1 MRIASG
7 LALVAAAAAAG
18 CGGGSDPVSTA
29 PTTTAQTRPL
39 SLVAIGDS
47 IAIPMCGGCES
58 FADLWGERVGRDLRR
73 RVTVVTDSRGES
85 EAADTLKQVTTDAA
99 TRAHLEAADLIVVQV
114 GFNDTPWNRK
124 DDPCRAAP
132 RYPVIKWRKITRP
145 CIDRVARQY
154 ERTLDAILTEVGR
167 LRAGKPTAVRV
178 TTLYN
183 AVIGNDVD
191 PSWDSPAAVAPSKVA
206 NARFAQLQ
214 CRLAAEH
221 HAACIAVHR
230 AFNGGDGSEPAGRLL
245 AADYT
250 HPSARG
256 HELIARLLTQGG
268 TDPVR

>member
-1 MRIASG
+1 MRITAG
-7 LALVAAAAAAG
+7 LALVAAAAASG
-18 CGGGSDPVSTA
+18 CGGADPVAAA
-29 PTTTAQTRPL
+29 PTATAQTRPL

-58 FADLWGERVGRDLRR
+58 FVDLWGHRVSRDLRR
-73 RVTVVTDSRGES
+73 PVTVVTDSRP
-85 EAADTLKQVTTDAA
+85 EAEATDTLKLVTTDAA
-99 TRAHLEAADLIVVQV
+99 TRADLEAADLIVVQI

-132 RYPVIKWRKITRP
+132 RYPVIKWRKITAP

-154 ERTLDAILTEVGR
+154 ERMLDAILTEVSR

-183 AVIGNDVD
+183 AVIGNHVD
-191 PSWDSPAAVAPSKVA
+191 PSWDSPAAVAPSKA
-206 NARFAQLQ
+206 AIARFAQLQ
-214 CRLAAEH
+214 FRLATKH
-221 HAACIAVHR
+221 HGTCVAVHR
-230 AFNGGDGSEPAGRLL
+230 AFNGADGSKPAGGLL

-256 HELIARLLTQGG
+256 HELIARLLTQAG
-268 TDPVR
+268 TDPLQ